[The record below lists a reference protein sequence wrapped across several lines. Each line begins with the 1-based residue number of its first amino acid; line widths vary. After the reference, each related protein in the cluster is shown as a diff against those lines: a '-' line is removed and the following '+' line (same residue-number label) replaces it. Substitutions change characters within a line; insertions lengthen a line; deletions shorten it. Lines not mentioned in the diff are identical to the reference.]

1 MKTFFWLIWGVC
13 LTTSLASEKAR
24 ILVNPFQNDGPKEY
38 SWISAGLT
46 NRVVAVLG
54 KLKGIQVITEESRKL
69 ALKEIH
75 LGQSGIL
82 KESTTIQVGEILG
95 ANQAVSGNYSVIG
108 KQISVTANLL
118 ELKTG
123 SIIRTSEFT
132 LSLAKLL
139 SAHKKLVYELFREKS
154 KIDIDTLQNIK
165 EDPQLALS
173 AYKFYAKGLEV
184 MDSKPLLALDYFRK
198 SLRLDPEHKSAN
210 TYAGYVCSQLA
221 NYSQAQKYFVKAE
234 QLYQA
239 HGEKNTQSYAELL
252 RLFGSNYYY
261 IGENTQS
268 LAYYQAAHKIY
279 KQQAIYQSPDYADLL
294 YAMGS
299 VEAVRG
305 KTKQAFQYYK
315 KSKLVY
321 DRIGM
326 KRIVGYAN
334 LMYGIGYL
342 YLLRKDFKRSML
354 FFQFCEDSYQKNNMR
369 HSKYYGDT
377 LFIIGRIYEI
387 QGHNGKA
394 VRYIKKSLGVFRH
407 IPGKNKKVSVEKA
420 RQALLRLEKKNES

>member
-1 MKTFFWLIWGVC
+1 MKNFFLLIWGVC
-13 LTTSLASEKAR
+13 CTLSLYSEKAR
-24 ILVNPFQNDGPKEY
+24 ILVNPFQNDGLKEY

-54 KLKGIQVITEESRKL
+54 KVKGIQVITEESRKL
-69 ALKEIH
+69 ALKEIN

-82 KESTTIQVGEILG
+82 QESTTIQVGEILG

-108 KQISVTANLL
+108 KQISVTASLS

-132 LSLAKLL
+132 LSLSQLL
-139 SAHKKLVYELFREKS
+139 SVHKKLVYELLREKS
-154 KIDIDTLQNIK
+154 KIDIKSLQSETQPSK
-165 EDPQLALS
+165 LALS

-184 MDSKPLLALDYFRK
+184 MDAKPLLALGYFEK
-198 SLRLDPEHKSAN
+198 SLQLDSKQKEAY
-210 TYAGYVCSQLA
+210 TYAGYVASQLA
-221 NYSQAQKYFVKAE
+221 NYSQAKKYFLQAE
-234 QLYQA
+234 KLYRA
-239 HGEKNTQSYAELL
+239 NGKNHTQGYAEFL

-261 IGENTQS
+261 LGENEQS
-268 LAYYQAAHKIY
+268 FRYYKAAQQIY
-279 KQQAIYQSPDYADLL
+279 TEKANYQSPDYADLL

-299 VEAVRG
+299 VQAVRG
-305 KTKQAFQYYK
+305 QTKQAFQYYK
-315 KSKLVY
+315 QSKAMY

-342 YLLRKDFKRSML
+342 YLLRKDFARSLL
-354 FFQFCEDSYQKNNMR
+354 FFRFCEDSYQKNNMR

-377 LFIIGRIYEI
+377 LFVIGRIYEI
-387 QGHNGKA
+387 QGKNAKA
-394 VRYIKKSLGVFRH
+394 LLYIKKSLKVFRN
-407 IPGKNKKVSVEKA
+407 IPGKNKKVSIQKA
-420 RQALLRLEKKNES
+420 KQVLVRLENKNES